1 MVDIDLG
8 WDEKAADHAVA
19 HHTYEHLSPNE
30 NALYVSGFTCSARW
44 QRDQLRSDEAVE
56 RVIRQAKAEARDEGR
71 ASAEYDHV
79 SGRIIADTP
88 NPYRKEA
95 SDDERTR
102 IEVRNEGTQ
111 RFPRFVA
118 EWDGVEVNSNNAF
131 GLDSELDLAGAPRP
145 RDLVLVEEEASDD

>member
-1 MVDIDLG
+1 MPSERELVEAYGMLAFGRKRNGDPDWSSIPATEAEARRAID
-8 WDEKAADHAVA
+8 
-19 HHTYEHLSPNE
+19 
-30 NALYVSGFTCSARW
+30 R
-44 QRDQLRSDEAVE
+44 
-56 RVIRQAKAEARDEGR
+56 IKAEAWDEGL

-88 NPYRKEA
+88 NPYQKEA

-102 IEVRNEGTQ
+102 IEVRNEGTE

-118 EWDGVEVNSNNAF
+118 EWDGVEVKSNNAF
-131 GLDSELDLAGAPRP
+131 GLDSALDLAGAPRP